1 MAEKVEHL
9 SATMA
14 EYQQDQANKQ
24 REIQQLKTANAEKAA
39 RMVRNACRVW
49 VCYYAH
55 NRYAWMFLFVTV
67 HG

>member
-1 MAEKVEHL
+1 MVCINCEIQNEVNYDFCQLQMAEKVEHL

-39 RMVRNACRVW
+39 RMVRNACRV
-49 VCYYAH
+49 
-55 NRYAWMFLFVTV
+55 
-67 HG
+67 